1 MGEEKISIL
10 VVEDDVDINGL
21 LCRILKKQN
30 YEVSSAY
37 SGSEARMCVN
47 MYNYDLILLDLM
59 LPGLS
64 GEELIGEIRKSKTM
78 PIIIISAKTEIE
90 DKVKLL
96 KIGADDYI
104 TKPFEISEVIARVE
118 AQLRRYKRFNHTEHK
133 EPLLTYKNLV
143 LDREAMK
150 VTVNGNDLI
159 LTVREFSILEL
170 LLKHPKKVFT
180 RENLYKNVW
189 NEEFYG
195 EDNTV
200 NVHISNI
207 RAKISKL
214 DKDTEYIKTIWGV
227 GFTMAE

>member
-1 MGEEKISIL
+1 MGERISIL

-21 LCRILKKQN
+21 LCKILKKQE

-37 SGSEARMCVN
+37 SGSEAKMCIN

-59 LPGLS
+59 LPGLT
-64 GEELIGEIRKSKTM
+64 GEELIEEIRKTKTM
-78 PIIIISAKTEIE
+78 PIIIISAKTEIT

-96 KIGADDYI
+96 KLGADDYI
-104 TKPFEISEVIARVE
+104 TKPFEISEVSARVE
-118 AQLRRYKRFNHTEHK
+118 AQLRRYKRFNGVEDK
-133 EPLLTYKNLV
+133 EQVLTYKNLE
-143 LDREAMK
+143 LDKEAMK
-150 VTVNGNDLI
+150 VTVNGNELT

-170 LLKHPKKVFT
+170 LLNHPKKVFT
-180 RENLYKNVW
+180 RENLYKNIW

-207 RAKISKL
+207 RAKISKI
-214 DKDTEYIKTIWGV
+214 DKDTEYIKTIWGI

>member
-1 MGEEKISIL
+1 
-10 VVEDDVDINGL
+10 
-21 LCRILKKQN
+21 
-30 YEVSSAY
+30 
-37 SGSEARMCVN
+37 
-47 MYNYDLILLDLM
+47 
-59 LPGLS
+59 
-64 GEELIGEIRKSKTM
+64 
-78 PIIIISAKTEIE
+78 
-90 DKVKLL
+90 
-96 KIGADDYI
+96 
-104 TKPFEISEVIARVE
+104 
-118 AQLRRYKRFNHTEHK
+118 
-133 EPLLTYKNLV
+133 
-143 LDREAMK
+143 MK
-150 VTVNGNDLI
+150 VTVSGSELI

-214 DKDTEYIKTIWGV
+214 DKETEYIKTIWGV

>member
-1 MGEEKISIL
+1 MEEKIAIL

-96 KIGADDYI
+96 KLGADDYI

-118 AQLRRYKRFNHTEHK
+118 AQLRRYKRFNHTEHE

-143 LDREAMK
+143 IDREAMK
-150 VTVNGNDLI
+150 VTVKGNDLI

>member
-1 MGEEKISIL
+1 MEEKISIL

-30 YEVSSAY
+30 YEVISAY
-37 SGSEARMCVN
+37 SGSEARMCIN

-64 GEELIGEIRKSKTM
+64 GEELIEEVRKNKTM
-78 PIIIISAKTEIE
+78 PIIIISAKIEIE

-96 KIGADDYI
+96 KLGADDYI
-104 TKPFEISEVIARVE
+104 TKPFEISEVTARVE
-118 AQLRRYKRFNHTEHK
+118 AQLRRYKRFNHTEHE

-150 VTVNGNDLI
+150 VTVKGNDLV

-170 LLKHPKKVFT
+170 LLRHPKKVFT

-207 RAKISKL
+207 RAKISKI

>member
-1 MGEEKISIL
+1 MEEKISIL

-30 YEVSSAY
+30 YEVISAY
-37 SGSEARMCVN
+37 SGSEARMCIN

-64 GEELIGEIRKSKTM
+64 GEELIEEVRKNKTM

-96 KIGADDYI
+96 KLGADDYI

-118 AQLRRYKRFNHTEHK
+118 AQLRRYKRFNHTEQ
-133 EPLLTYKNLV
+133 EESLLTYKNLV
-143 LDREAMK
+143 IDREAMK
-150 VTVNGNDLI
+150 VTVKGNDLI

>member
-1 MGEEKISIL
+1 MEERISIL

-21 LCRILKKQN
+21 LCKILKKQN

-37 SGSEARMCVN
+37 SGSEARMCIN

-59 LPGLS
+59 LPGLT

-78 PIIIISAKTEIE
+78 PIIIISAKTEIS

-96 KIGADDYI
+96 KLGADDYI
-104 TKPFEISEVIARVE
+104 TKPFEISEVTARVE
-118 AQLRRYKRFNHTEHK
+118 AQLRRYKRFSSSEDK
-133 EPLLTYKNLV
+133 GQVLTYKNLE
-143 LDREAMK
+143 LDKEAMK
-150 VTVNGNDLI
+150 VTVNGNDLT

-170 LLKHPKKVFT
+170 LLTHPKKVFT
-180 RENLYKNVW
+180 RENLYKNIW

-207 RAKISKL
+207 RSKISKL
-214 DKDTEYIKTIWGV
+214 DKDTEYIKTIWGI

>member
-1 MGEEKISIL
+1 MEERISIL

-21 LCRILKKQN
+21 LCKILKKQD

-37 SGSEARMCVN
+37 SGSEARMCIN

-59 LPGLS
+59 LPGLT

-78 PIIIISAKTEIE
+78 PIIIISAKTEIS

-96 KIGADDYI
+96 KLGADDYI
-104 TKPFEISEVIARVE
+104 TKPFEISEVTARVE
-118 AQLRRYKRFNHTEHK
+118 AQLRRYKRFSSSQDK
-133 EPLLTYKNLV
+133 GQVLAYKNLE
-143 LDREAMK
+143 LDKEAMK

-159 LTVREFSILEL
+159 LTVREVSILEL
-170 LLKHPKKVFT
+170 LLTHPKKVFT
-180 RENLYKNVW
+180 RENLYKNIW

-207 RAKISKL
+207 RSKISKL
-214 DKDTEYIKTIWGV
+214 DKDTEYIKTIWGI

>member
-1 MGEEKISIL
+1 MGERISIL

-21 LCRILKKQN
+21 LCKILKKQE

-37 SGSEARMCVN
+37 SGSEAKMCIN

-59 LPGLS
+59 LPGLT
-64 GEELIGEIRKSKTM
+64 GEELIEEIRKTKTM
-78 PIIIISAKTEIE
+78 PIIIISAKTEIT

-96 KIGADDYI
+96 KLGADDYI
-104 TKPFEISEVIARVE
+104 TKPFEISEVSARVE
-118 AQLRRYKRFNHTEHK
+118 AQLRRYKRFNSVEDK
-133 EPLLTYKNLV
+133 EQVLTYKNLE
-143 LDREAMK
+143 LDKEAMK
-150 VTVNGNDLI
+150 VTVNGNELT

-170 LLKHPKKVFT
+170 LLNHPKKVFT
-180 RENLYKNVW
+180 RENLYKNIW

-207 RAKISKL
+207 RAKISKI
-214 DKDTEYIKTIWGV
+214 DKDTEYIKTIWGI

>member
-1 MGEEKISIL
+1 MEERISIL

-21 LCRILKKQN
+21 LCKILKKQN

-37 SGSEARMCVN
+37 SGSEARMCIN

-59 LPGLS
+59 LPGLT

-78 PIIIISAKTEIE
+78 PIIIISAKTEIS

-96 KIGADDYI
+96 KLGADDYI
-104 TKPFEISEVIARVE
+104 TKPFEISEVTARVE
-118 AQLRRYKRFNHTEHK
+118 AQLRRYIRFSSSEDK
-133 EPLLTYKNLV
+133 GQVLAYKNLE
-143 LDREAMK
+143 LDKEAMK

-170 LLKHPKKVFT
+170 LLTHPKKVFT
-180 RENLYKNVW
+180 RENLYKNIW

-207 RAKISKL
+207 RSKISKL
-214 DKDTEYIKTIWGV
+214 DKDTEYIKTIWGI

>member
-1 MGEEKISIL
+1 MEERISIL

-21 LCRILKKQN
+21 LCKILKKQN

-37 SGSEARMCVN
+37 SGSEARMCIN

-59 LPGLS
+59 LPGLT

-78 PIIIISAKTEIE
+78 PIIIISAKTEIS

-96 KIGADDYI
+96 KLGADDYI
-104 TKPFEISEVIARVE
+104 TKPFEISEVTARVE
-118 AQLRRYKRFNHTEHK
+118 AQLRRYKRFNSSEDK
-133 EPLLTYKNLV
+133 GQVLAYKSLE
-143 LDREAMK
+143 LDKEAMK

-170 LLKHPKKVFT
+170 LLTHPKKVFT
-180 RENLYKNVW
+180 RENLYKNIW

-207 RAKISKL
+207 RSKISKL
-214 DKDTEYIKTIWGV
+214 DKDTEYIKTIWGI

>member
-1 MGEEKISIL
+1 MEEKISIL

-30 YEVSSAY
+30 YEVISAY
-37 SGSEARMCVN
+37 SGSEARMCIN

-78 PIIIISAKTEIE
+78 PIIIISAKIEIE

-96 KIGADDYI
+96 KLGADDYI
-104 TKPFEISEVIARVE
+104 TKPFEISEVTARVE
-118 AQLRRYKRFNHTEHK
+118 AQLRRYKRFNHTEHE

-150 VTVNGNDLI
+150 VTVKGNDLV

-170 LLKHPKKVFT
+170 LLRHPKKVFT

-207 RAKISKL
+207 RAKISKI

>member
-1 MGEEKISIL
+1 MEEKISIL

-30 YEVSSAY
+30 YEVISAY
-37 SGSEARMCVN
+37 SGSEARMCIN

-64 GEELIGEIRKSKTM
+64 GEELIGEIRKSKAM

-96 KIGADDYI
+96 KLGADDYI

-118 AQLRRYKRFNHTEHK
+118 AQLRRYKRFNHTEHE

-143 LDREAMK
+143 IDREAMK
-150 VTVNGNDLI
+150 VTVKGNDLI

>member
-1 MGEEKISIL
+1 MGERISIL

-21 LCRILKKQN
+21 LCKILRKQE

-37 SGSEARMCVN
+37 SGSEAKMCIN

-59 LPGLS
+59 LPGLT
-64 GEELIGEIRKSKTM
+64 GEELIEEIRKTKTM
-78 PIIIISAKTEIE
+78 PIIIISAKTEIT

-96 KIGADDYI
+96 KLGADDYI
-104 TKPFEISEVIARVE
+104 TKPFEISEVSARVE
-118 AQLRRYKRFNHTEHK
+118 AQLRRYKRFNSVEDASQV
-133 EPLLTYKNLV
+133 LTYKNLE
-143 LDREAMK
+143 LDKEAMK
-150 VTVNGNDLI
+150 VTVNGNELT

-170 LLKHPKKVFT
+170 LLNNPKKVFT
-180 RENLYKNVW
+180 RENLYKNIW

-207 RAKISKL
+207 RAKISKI
-214 DKDTEYIKTIWGV
+214 DKDTEYIKTIWGI

>member
-1 MGEEKISIL
+1 MGEKVSIL

-21 LCRILKKQN
+21 LCRILKKQD

-37 SGSEARMCVN
+37 SGSEAKMCIN
-47 MYNYDLILLDLM
+47 MYNYDLLLLDLM
-59 LPGLS
+59 LPGLT
-64 GEELIGEIRKSKTM
+64 GEELIEEIRKNKTM
-78 PIIIISAKTEIE
+78 PIIIISAKTELS

-96 KIGADDYI
+96 KLGADDYI
-104 TKPFEISEVIARVE
+104 TKPFEISEVTARVE
-118 AQLRRYKRFNHTEHK
+118 AQLRRYKKFNKIEDG
-133 EPLLTYKNLV
+133 EESLNYKNLV
-143 LDREAMK
+143 LDKEAMK
-150 VTVNGNDLI
+150 VTVNGNELI

-170 LLKHPKKVFT
+170 LLTHPKKVFT
-180 RENLYKNVW
+180 RENLYKNIW

-214 DKDTEYIKTIWGV
+214 DKETDYIKTIWGI

>member
-1 MGEEKISIL
+1 MGERISIL

-21 LCRILKKQN
+21 LCKILKKQE

-37 SGSEARMCVN
+37 SGSEAKMCIN

-59 LPGLS
+59 LPGLT
-64 GEELIGEIRKSKTM
+64 GEELIEEIRKTKTM
-78 PIIIISAKTEIE
+78 PIIIISAKTEIS

-96 KIGADDYI
+96 KLGADDYI
-104 TKPFEISEVIARVE
+104 TKPFEISEVSARVE
-118 AQLRRYKRFNHTEHK
+118 AQLRRYKRFNGVEDK
-133 EPLLTYKNLV
+133 EQVLTYKNLE
-143 LDREAMK
+143 LDKEAMK
-150 VTVNGNDLI
+150 VTVNGNELT

-170 LLKHPKKVFT
+170 LLNHPKKVFT
-180 RENLYKNVW
+180 RENLYKNIW

-207 RAKISKL
+207 RAKISKI
-214 DKDTEYIKTIWGV
+214 DKDTEYIKTIWGI

>member
-1 MGEEKISIL
+1 MEERISIL

-21 LCRILKKQN
+21 LCKILKKQN

-37 SGSEARMCVN
+37 SGSEARMCIN

-59 LPGLS
+59 LPGLT

-78 PIIIISAKTEIE
+78 PIIIISAKTEIS

-96 KIGADDYI
+96 KLGADDYI
-104 TKPFEISEVIARVE
+104 TTPFEISEVAARVE
-118 AQLRRYKRFNHTEHK
+118 AQLRRYKRFSTSEDK
-133 EPLLTYKNLV
+133 GQVLAYKNLE
-143 LDREAMK
+143 LDKEAMK
-150 VTVNGNDLI
+150 VTVNGNDLT

-170 LLKHPKKVFT
+170 LLTHPKKVFT
-180 RENLYKNVW
+180 RENLYKNIW

-207 RAKISKL
+207 RSKISKL
-214 DKDTEYIKTIWGV
+214 DKDTEYIKTIWGI

>member
-1 MGEEKISIL
+1 MEERISIL

-21 LCRILKKQN
+21 LCKILKKQN

-37 SGSEARMCVN
+37 SGSEARMCIN

-59 LPGLS
+59 LPGLT

-78 PIIIISAKTEIE
+78 PIIIISAKTEIS

-96 KIGADDYI
+96 KLGADDYI
-104 TKPFEISEVIARVE
+104 TKPFEISEVTARVE
-118 AQLRRYKRFNHTEHK
+118 AQLRRYIRFSSSEDMGQV
-133 EPLLTYKNLV
+133 LAYKNLE
-143 LDREAMK
+143 LDKEAMK
-150 VTVNGNDLI
+150 VTVNGNDLT

-170 LLKHPKKVFT
+170 LLTHPKKVFT
-180 RENLYKNVW
+180 RENLYKNIW

-207 RAKISKL
+207 RSKISKL
-214 DKDTEYIKTIWGV
+214 DKDTEYIKTIWGI

>member
-1 MGEEKISIL
+1 MEEKISIL

-30 YEVSSAY
+30 YEVISAY
-37 SGSEARMCVN
+37 SGSEARMCIN

-64 GEELIGEIRKSKTM
+64 GEELIEEVRKNKTM
-78 PIIIISAKTEIE
+78 PIIIISAKIEIE

-96 KIGADDYI
+96 KLGADDYI
-104 TKPFEISEVIARVE
+104 TKPFEISEVTARVE
-118 AQLRRYKRFNHTEHK
+118 AQLRRYKRFNHTEYE
-133 EPLLTYKNLV
+133 EPLLTYKNLA

-150 VTVNGNDLI
+150 VTVKGNDLV

-170 LLKHPKKVFT
+170 LLRHPKKVFT

-207 RAKISKL
+207 RAKISKI

>member
-1 MGEEKISIL
+1 MEERISIL

-21 LCRILKKQN
+21 LCKILKKQD

-37 SGSEARMCVN
+37 SGSEARMCIN

-59 LPGLS
+59 LPGLT

-78 PIIIISAKTEIE
+78 PIIIISAKTEIS

-96 KIGADDYI
+96 KLGADDYI
-104 TKPFEISEVIARVE
+104 TKPFEISEVTARVE
-118 AQLRRYKRFNHTEHK
+118 AQLRRYKRFSSSEDK
-133 EPLLTYKNLV
+133 RQVLTYKNLE
-143 LDREAMK
+143 LDKEAMK
-150 VTVNGNDLI
+150 VTVNGNDLT

-170 LLKHPKKVFT
+170 LLTHPKKVFT
-180 RENLYKNVW
+180 RENLYKNIW

-207 RAKISKL
+207 RSKISKL
-214 DKDTEYIKTIWGV
+214 DKDTEYIKTIWGI

>member
-1 MGEEKISIL
+1 MGEKVSIL

-37 SGSEARMCVN
+37 SGSEAKMCIN

-64 GEELIGEIRKSKTM
+64 GEELIEEVRKTKTM
-78 PIIIISAKTEIE
+78 PIIIISAKTELS

-96 KIGADDYI
+96 KLGADDYI
-104 TKPFEISEVIARVE
+104 TKPFEISEVTARVE
-118 AQLRRYKRFNHTEHK
+118 AQLRRYKKFNHIEDTEQ
-133 EPLLTYKNLV
+133 LLIYKNLV
-143 LDREAMK
+143 LDKETMK
-150 VTVNGNDLI
+150 VTVNGSELI

-214 DKDTEYIKTIWGV
+214 DKETEYIKTIWGV